1 MSQVQEA
8 SELVRLRSR
17 VGERPLSVTRYAN
30 ALRAQ
35 RSLTHEWSS
44 LSLGAC
50 AQTCGPDPESREL
63 FTI

>member
-8 SELVRLRSR
+8 SELVRL
-17 VGERPLSVTRYAN
+17 VAAPLTRYAN

-50 AQTCGPDPESREL
+50 AQTCGPDPESREW